1 MFTPE
6 QLVPEVASIL
16 GVRLRMPEAE
26 VRARFGDSLR
36 FQSETAEV
44 GGKSEAW
51 ATEFP
56 DGPGELT
63 ICFMD
68 GVVME
73 VYWIFKAEEKEEI
86 AELSK
91 ALRAWLKQVYGSK
104 PVGADKV
111 YRGDAPV
118 DHHAWTTRW
127 GNYPTYFKLG
137 MYRGPGRD

>member
-1 MFTPE
+1 MHTPE
-6 QLVPEVASIL
+6 QLVPEHASIL
-16 GVRLRMPEAE
+16 GVRMNMPEQE
-26 VRARFGDSLR
+26 LRARFGDSLC
-36 FQSETAEV
+36 FLSETAEV

-51 ATEFP
+51 ATTFP
-56 DGPGELT
+56 DNPGELT

-68 GVVME
+68 GRVME
-73 VYWIFKAEEKEEI
+73 VYWILKADGKEI

-91 ALRAWLKQVYGSK
+91 AIRARLKSVYGCK

-111 YRGDAPV
+111 YRSETPL

-127 GNYPTYFKLG
+127 GNDPTYFKLG